1 MIEIPVKTNKENAI
15 VSTQFGKAVQKR
27 IRE

>member
-1 MIEIPVKTNKENAI
+1 MIAIPVKTNKENTI